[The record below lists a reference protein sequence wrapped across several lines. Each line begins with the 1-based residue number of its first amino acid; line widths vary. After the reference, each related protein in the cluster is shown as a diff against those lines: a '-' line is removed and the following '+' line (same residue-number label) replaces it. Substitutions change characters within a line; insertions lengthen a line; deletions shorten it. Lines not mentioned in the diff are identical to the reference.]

1 MMIKLIAKQAHKV
14 YFAVM
19 WLAIGLISAIDLY
32 WAVKNQQTMLYNEE
46 NPIGR
51 YLIGLDDGS
60 VALFMGIKMAGTILA
75 LGFLIFLYHHRRLY
89 AWLSIIFLTAAQFLL
104 LYYLGR

>member
-1 MMIKLIAKQAHKV
+1 MIKPIAEQDRKV
-14 YFAVM
+14 YFTVM
-19 WLAIGLISAIDLY
+19 WLAIGWISAIDLY
-32 WAVKNQQTMLYNEE
+32 WAIKNQHIMLNNEE

-75 LGFLIFLYHHRRLY
+75 LGFLIFLYHYRRLY

>member
-1 MMIKLIAKQAHKV
+1 MIKLIAEEDRKFC
-14 YFAVM
+14 FAAM

-32 WAVKNQQTMLYNEE
+32 WAVKNQHIMLENEE

-51 YLIGLDDGS
+51 YLIRLDDGS
-60 VALFMGIKMAGTILA
+60 VALFMGVKMAGTILA
-75 LGFLIFLYHHRRLY
+75 LGLLVFLYHYKKLY
-89 AWLSIIFLTAAQFLL
+89 AWLSIIFLTVAQFLL